1 MPRMPSAQSTERY
14 FFIIFLFS
22 ALLYLH
28 LQRTVMQH
36 TLGKELLKN
45 NKIKTTDSSKR
56 FLRSA
61 IGTFTFKEQYAG
73 EIASQW
79 ISEIEA
85 LSQIA
90 KEETPISL
98 LQNWYMYNYIYTTI
112 NIICTN
118 LICTLFS
125 RRKSTETCQYKI
137 KTGQCR
143 LNAINTE

>member
-1 MPRMPSAQSTERY
+1 MPWMPSAQSTERY

-73 EIASQW
+73 EIALQW

-85 LSQIA
+85 LTQIA

>member
-1 MPRMPSAQSTERY
+1 MPSTQSTERY

-45 NKIKTTDSSKR
+45 NKIRTTDSSKR

-85 LSQIA
+85 LSRIA

-137 KTGQCR
+137 MTGQCR

>member
-1 MPRMPSAQSTERY
+1 MPWMPSAQSTERY

-61 IGTFTFKEQYAG
+61 IGTFTFKEKYAG

>member
-1 MPRMPSAQSTERY
+1 MPWMPSAQSTERY

-85 LSQIA
+85 LSRIA

>member
-1 MPRMPSAQSTERY
+1 MPSTQSTERY

-85 LSQIA
+85 LSRIA

>member
-1 MPRMPSAQSTERY
+1 MPWMPSAQSTERY

-85 LSQIA
+85 LTQIA

>member
-1 MPRMPSAQSTERY
+1 MPWMPSTQSTERY

-85 LSQIA
+85 LSRIA

>member
-1 MPRMPSAQSTERY
+1 MPWMPSAQSTERY

-79 ISEIEA
+79 ISEIEV

-98 LQNWYMYNYIYTTI
+98 LQNWCMYNYIYTTI

>member
-1 MPRMPSAQSTERY
+1 MPSTQSTERY

-98 LQNWYMYNYIYTTI
+98 LQNWYMYNYIYTTM

>member
-1 MPRMPSAQSTERY
+1 MPWMPSTQSTERY

>member
-1 MPRMPSAQSTERY
+1 MPWMPSAQSTERY

-125 RRKSTETCQYKI
+125 RRKSTETCPYKI

>member
-1 MPRMPSAQSTERY
+1 MPSTQSTERY
-14 FFIIFLFS
+14 FLIFLFS

-28 LQRTVMQH
+28 LQGTVMQH

-61 IGTFTFKEQYAG
+61 IGTFTFREKYAG

-85 LSQIA
+85 LSKIA
-90 KEETPISL
+90 KGEIPISL
-98 LQNWYMYNYIYTTI
+98 LQNWYMYNYICTTR

-137 KTGQCR
+137 KTDQCR

>member
-1 MPRMPSAQSTERY
+1 MPSAQSTERY

-98 LQNWYMYNYIYTTI
+98 LQNWYMYNYIYTTM

>member
-1 MPRMPSAQSTERY
+1 
-14 FFIIFLFS
+14 
-22 ALLYLH
+22 
-28 LQRTVMQH
+28 MQH

-79 ISEIEA
+79 ISEVEA

-90 KEETPISL
+90 KGETPISL
-98 LQNWYMYNYIYTTI
+98 LQNWYMYNYIYTTR
-112 NIICTN
+112 NNICTN
-118 LICTLFS
+118 LICTFFS

-143 LNAINTE
+143 FNAINTE

>member
-1 MPRMPSAQSTERY
+1 MPSTQSTERY

-79 ISEIEA
+79 ISEIEV
-85 LSQIA
+85 LSQIV

-98 LQNWYMYNYIYTTI
+98 LQNWCMYNYIYTTI

>member
-1 MPRMPSAQSTERY
+1 MPSAQSTERY

>member
-1 MPRMPSAQSTERY
+1 MPWMPSAQSTERY

-61 IGTFTFKEQYAG
+61 IGTFTLKEQYAG

>member
-1 MPRMPSAQSTERY
+1 MPWMPSAQSTERY

-45 NKIKTTDSSKR
+45 HKIKTTDSSKR

>member
-1 MPRMPSAQSTERY
+1 MPWMPSNQSTERY

-79 ISEIEA
+79 ISEIEV
-85 LSQIA
+85 LSQIV

-98 LQNWYMYNYIYTTI
+98 LQNWCMYNYIYTTI

>member
-1 MPRMPSAQSTERY
+1 MPWMPSNQSTERY

-85 LSQIA
+85 LSRIA

>member
-1 MPRMPSAQSTERY
+1 MPWMPSTQSTEKY
-14 FFIIFLFS
+14 FFIFLFS

-28 LQRTVMQH
+28 LQRTFMQH

-79 ISEIEA
+79 ISEIEV

-98 LQNWYMYNYIYTTI
+98 LQNWCMYNYIYTTI

>member
-1 MPRMPSAQSTERY
+1 MPSAQSTERY

-85 LSQIA
+85 LTQIA

>member
-1 MPRMPSAQSTERY
+1 MPWMPSTQSTERY

-45 NKIKTTDSSKR
+45 NKIRTTDSSKR

-85 LSQIA
+85 LSRIA

>member
-1 MPRMPSAQSTERY
+1 
-14 FFIIFLFS
+14 
-22 ALLYLH
+22 
-28 LQRTVMQH
+28 MQH

-79 ISEIEA
+79 IPEIEA

>member
-1 MPRMPSAQSTERY
+1 MPSTQSTERY

-85 LSQIA
+85 LTQIA

>member
-1 MPRMPSAQSTERY
+1 MPWMPSAQSTERY

>member
-1 MPRMPSAQSTERY
+1 
-14 FFIIFLFS
+14 
-22 ALLYLH
+22 
-28 LQRTVMQH
+28 MQH

-79 ISEIEA
+79 ICEIEAYAGEIASQWISEIEA
-85 LSQIA
+85 LSKIA
-90 KEETPISL
+90 KGEIPISL
-98 LQNWYMYNYIYTTI
+98 LQNWYMYNYICTTR

>member
-1 MPRMPSAQSTERY
+1 MPWMPSAQSTERY
-14 FFIIFLFS
+14 FFIFLFS

-98 LQNWYMYNYIYTTI
+98 LQNWYMYNYIYTTM

>member
-1 MPRMPSAQSTERY
+1 MPWMPSAQSTERY

-98 LQNWYMYNYIYTTI
+98 LQNWYMYNYIYTTM

>member
-1 MPRMPSAQSTERY
+1 
-14 FFIIFLFS
+14 
-22 ALLYLH
+22 
-28 LQRTVMQH
+28 MQH

-98 LQNWYMYNYIYTTI
+98 LQNWYMYNYIYI
-112 NIICTN
+112 Q
-118 LICTLFS
+118 L
-125 RRKSTETCQYKI
+125 
-137 KTGQCR
+137 
-143 LNAINTE
+143 

>member
-1 MPRMPSAQSTERY
+1 MPWMPSTQSTERY

-85 LSQIA
+85 LTQIA

>member
-1 MPRMPSAQSTERY
+1 MPWMPSAQSTERY
-14 FFIIFLFS
+14 FFIFLFS